1 MKSLW
6 LAEAEG
12 EQETAAQL
20 KGEVRVDVCIVGGG
34 FTGLWTALR
43 LKELEPA
50 LEVAIVE
57 ADRCGSGASG
67 RNGGFVL
74 SWWAKFGTLLKVC
87 GAQEGLR
94 LARAA
99 ESAVGE
105 LGAFCATN
113 GIDAHYRHDGWL
125 WAATNA
131 SQLGAW
137 SEAVEVAAKHGASPF
152 RALSRSD
159 AATLG
164 GSEAHLG
171 GVFEASAATV
181 QPALLARGLR
191 RVALGRG
198 VRIYERS
205 PMRRLV
211 RGRPVRIET
220 LEGAVT
226 AETVVLALNAWSG
239 IVPGLRRSFVAVASD
254 IVATRAAPDALRRI
268 GWTDGRAISDSRMLV
283 HYYRTTTDGRIAFGK
298 AGSGFTPGNVI
309 DGWYDGPAKRP
320 AEVERQF
327 RRLYPTLGDVAV
339 EVSWTGPVC
348 RSSTGL
354 PFFGRLPGPAAVFYG
369 LGYSGNG
376 VGPSQLGGRILA
388 SLALGLKDEWACCP
402 LAAGPSGSFPPEPVR
417 YLGAWAVRAALDRKE
432 RAEDAGR
439 SAGPLARAVASLA
452 PAGLVPVK
460 ES

>member
-6 LAEAEG
+6 LAEADVDRDSV
-12 EQETAAQL
+12 TRL
-20 KGEVRVDVCIVGGG
+20 KGEVRADVCIVGGG

-50 LEVAIVE
+50 LDVAIVE

-74 SWWAKFGTLLKVC
+74 SWWAKFGTLVKLC

-99 ESAVGE
+99 ESAVRE
-105 LGAFCATN
+105 LGAFCAAHA
-113 GIDAHYRHDGWL
+113 IDAHYRNDGWL
-125 WAATNA
+125 WAATNP
-131 SQLGAW
+131 SQMGAW
-137 SEAVEVAAKHGASPF
+137 SEAVELVAKHGASPF
-152 RALSRSD
+152 RLLSRNE
-159 AATLG
+159 AAALG

-198 VRIYERS
+198 VRIYEGS
-205 PMRRLV
+205 AMRRLA
-211 RGRPVRIET
+211 RSRPVRVET
-220 LEGAVT
+220 AEGAVV
-226 AETVVLALNAWSG
+226 ADAAVLALNAWSG
-239 IVPGLRRSFVAVASD
+239 FAPELRRTFVAIASD
-254 IVATRAAPDALRRI
+254 IVATRAAPEALQRI

-283 HYYRTTTDGRIAFGK
+283 HYYRTTRDGRIAFGK
-298 AGSGFTPGNVI
+298 AGGGFSFGNAI
-309 DGWYDGPAKRP
+309 EGLYDGPAKRA

-327 RRLYPTLGDVAV
+327 RRLYPNLADLPLDTT
-339 EVSWTGPVC
+339 WTGPVC
-348 RSSTGL
+348 RSAAGL
-354 PFFGRLPGPAAVFYG
+354 PFFGRLPGRAAVFYG

-388 SLALGLKDEWACCP
+388 SLALGLKDEWSECP
-402 LAAGPSGSFPPEPVR
+402 LVTGPPGKFPPEPIR
-417 YLGAWAVRAALDRKE
+417 YVGALTVRAALDRKE
-432 RAEDAGR
+432 RAEDSGR
-439 SAGPLARAVASLA
+439 SAGRITRALAKLA

-460 ES
+460 AS

>member
-6 LAEAEG
+6 LAEAG
-12 EQETAAQL
+12 SEQEATAQL
-20 KGEVRVDVCIVGGG
+20 KGEVRADVCIVGGG

-50 LEVAIVE
+50 LDVAIVE

-74 SWWAKFGTLLKVC
+74 SWWAKFGTLLKLC

-99 ESAVGE
+99 ESAVRE
-105 LGAFCATN
+105 LGAFCDAHAV
-113 GIDAHYRHDGWL
+113 DAHYRHDGWL
-125 WAATNA
+125 WAATNP
-131 SQLGAW
+131 SQMGAW
-137 SEAVEVAAKHGASPF
+137 SEAVELAARHGATPF
-152 RALSRSD
+152 RALSRSE
-159 AATLG
+159 AAELG
-164 GSEAHLG
+164 GSERHLG

-191 RVALGRG
+191 KVALSRG

-205 PMRRLV
+205 PMRRLA
-211 RGRPVRIET
+211 RRRPARVET
-220 LEGAVT
+220 ADGAVI
-226 AETVVLALNAWSG
+226 ARSVVLALNAWSG
-239 IVPGLRRSFVAVASD
+239 LVPELRRSFVAVASD
-254 IVATRAAPDALRRI
+254 IVATRAAPEALERI

-298 AGSGFTPGNVI
+298 AGGGFTPGNAI
-309 DGWYDGPAKRP
+309 DGFYDGPAKRP

-327 RRLYPTLGDVAV
+327 RRLYPSLSDVAI
-339 EVSWTGPVC
+339 ETTWTGPVC

-376 VGPSQLGGRILA
+376 VGPSRLGGRILA
-388 SLALGLKDEWACCP
+388 SLALGLDDEWSGCP
-402 LAAGPSGSFPPEPVR
+402 LVAGPPGKFPPEPIR
-417 YLGAWAVRAALDRKE
+417 YLGARAVLAALDRKE

-439 SAGPLARAVASLA
+439 SVGPLTRAAANLA

-460 ES
+460 AR

>member
-6 LAEAEG
+6 LAEAKIEH
-12 EQETAAQL
+12 EATTQL
-20 KGEVRVDVCIVGGG
+20 QGEVRADVCIVGGG

-50 LEVAIVE
+50 LDVVIVE

-74 SWWAKFGTLLKVC
+74 SWWAKFGTLLKLC

-99 ESAVGE
+99 EKAVRE
-105 LGAFCATN
+105 LGDFCAAHR
-113 GIDAHYRHDGWL
+113 IDAHYRYDGWL
-125 WAATNA
+125 WAATNP

-137 SEAVEVAAKHGASPF
+137 SQAMELAAKHGASPF
-152 RALSRSD
+152 CALSPS
-159 AATLG
+159 AAAELG
-164 GSEAHLG
+164 GSDAHLG

-181 QPALLARGLR
+181 QPALLARGIR
-191 RVALGRG
+191 GIALSRG
-198 VRIYERS
+198 VTIYEHS
-205 PMRRLV
+205 PMRRLT
-211 RGRPVRIET
+211 RSRPARVET
-220 LEGAVT
+220 AQGAVI
-226 AETVVLALNAWSG
+226 AETIVLALNAWSG
-239 IVPGLRRSFVAVASD
+239 FVPELRRSFVAVASD
-254 IVATRAAPDALRRI
+254 IAATRAAPEALQRI

-283 HYYRTTTDGRIAFGK
+283 HYYRTTKDGRIAFGK
-298 AGSGFTPGNVI
+298 AGGGFTPGNAI
-309 DGWYDGPAKRP
+309 DGFYDGPAKRP

-327 RRLYPTLGDVAV
+327 RRLYPKLADIPIETT
-339 EVSWTGPVC
+339 WTGPVC

-354 PFFGRLPGPAAVFYG
+354 PFFGRVPGHASVFYG

-388 SLALGLKDEWACCP
+388 SLALDVKDEWSGCP
-402 LAAGPSGSFPPEPVR
+402 LAAGPPARFPPEPVR
-417 YLGAWAVRAALDRKE
+417 YIGAQAVRAALDRKE

-439 SAGPLARAVASLA
+439 TVDPLTRAVASLA
-452 PAGLVPVK
+452 PTGLVPVK
-460 ES
+460 AS